1 MSILNYIGHYFE
13 LKDNDINFDFP
24 CYRKYIPNDV
34 APIYLDKSSITTA
47 SSIQKKKSPEK
58 IISKHSENISPD
70 KSVSISSSLN
80 SVQQAKP
87 RKVYPSS
94 SFSSH
99 SAKKTK
105 RVLSEP

>member
-1 MSILNYIGHYFE
+1 MSILNYFE

-24 CYRKYIPNDV
+24 CCRKYIPNDV

-87 RKVYPSS
+87 RKAYPSS
-94 SFSSH
+94 SSSH
-99 SAKKTK
+99 SAKKTR

>member
-1 MSILNYIGHYFE
+1 M
-13 LKDNDINFDFP
+13 LKSNDIRFGFS

-47 SSIQKKKSPEK
+47 SSIQKKKNPEK
-58 IISKHSENISPD
+58 IMSKLAENISPD

-87 RKVYPSS
+87 RKGYPSS
-94 SFSSH
+94 SSSH
-99 SAKKTK
+99 SAKKTR
-105 RVLSEP
+105 RVLNEP